1 MIRKALLCIGI
12 ISLSAFGLSAQ
23 TAPPSPAEKELQQ
36 PFALDDVKPT
46 QGQTP
51 RSEPSGWRAFGSTLV
66 VVGLAGGALW
76 AFRKYGIKKLP
87 GSGGG
92 RLKVE
97 ESLALGD
104 RRFVSILRADE
115 ERFLIALGP
124 QGITLLARMDG
135 VETAPPESFGQALE
149 RHVEVTRPTSVR
161 EVEAMMKGER
171 P

>member
-1 MIRKALLCIGI
+1 MRKVLLCLGI
-12 ISLSAFGLSAQ
+12 LVASSFGLLAQ
-23 TAPPSPAEKELQQ
+23 APPPTPAEKELQQ
-36 PFALDDVKPT
+36 PLVLNDGSPT
-46 QGQTP
+46 QGKPSQ
-51 RSEPSGWRAFGSTLV
+51 SEPSAWRAFGSTLLV
-66 VVGLAGGALW
+66 IGLAGAGLW

-87 GSGGG
+87 GSGGS

-97 ESLALGD
+97 ETLALGD

-115 ERFLIALGP
+115 EQFLISMGP

-135 VETAPPESFGQALE
+135 VETAPPPNFSEALE

>member
-1 MIRKALLCIGI
+1 MLRKFIFCLGIIGI
-12 ISLSAFGLSAQ
+12 SALGLQAQ
-23 TAPPSPAEKELQQ
+23 APPPSPAEKELQQ
-36 PFALDDVKPT
+36 PLALDDIKPT
-46 QGQTP
+46 QGQPP
-51 RSEPSGWRAFGSTLV
+51 RNEPSGWRAFGSTLL

-76 AFRKYGIKKLP
+76 AFRKYGMKKFP
-87 GSGGG
+87 GSGGS

-135 VETAPPESFGQALE
+135 VETAPPASFGAALE
-149 RHVEVTRPTSVR
+149 HHVELTRPTSVR
-161 EVEAMMKGER
+161 EVEAMIKGDR